1 MSAEAKGPDDRLE
14 RSLAEMVI
22 GTRGSELAM
31 TQARAVADALREKC
45 GLQVKVEVIRTSGDE
60 GDQVTDRRAGRK
72 GLFTAELERALV
84 QRRIDLAVH
93 SAKDLPSQLH
103 DGTRVAATLPRG
115 PVEDLLIAKIPASIE
130 SLPFNARIATGSVR
144 RQRQVRWIRP
154 DVGLIDLRGN
164 VPTRLRKF
172 AANDWDAIILA
183 RAGLERLEFSF
194 PEFELGK
201 AKFFA
206 NILAAEKF
214 LPAGGQGVIAVQ
226 TRAADETIARMI
238 SMIDDRQTHLCFR
251 AEREF
256 LKLMQADC
264 DTPIGAL
271 AIAVSNKIE
280 LRAQIFADAIEPK
293 MASGR
298 GSSPEEIAAEV
309 FSKING
315 T

>member
-1 MSAEAKGPDDRLE
+1 MTGEGKAPDDRLE
-14 RSLAEMVI
+14 RSLPEIVI
-22 GTRGSELAM
+22 GTRGSELALA
-31 TQARAVADALREKC
+31 QARAVADALREKC
-45 GLQVKVEVIRTSGDE
+45 RLQVRVEVIRTSGDK
-60 GDQVTDRRAGRK
+60 GGRVIDRRAGRK
-72 GLFTAELERALV
+72 GLFTAELEGALV
-84 QRRIDLAVH
+84 QRRIDVAVH
-93 SAKDLPSQLH
+93 SAKDLPSQLLG
-103 DGTRVAATLPRG
+103 GTRVAATLPRG
-115 PVEDLLIAKIPASIE
+115 PVEDLLIAKMPASIE
-130 SLPFNARIATGSVR
+130 SLPPNARIATGSVR
-144 RQRQVRWIRP
+144 RQRQVRWILP
-154 DVGLIDLRGN
+154 DVRLIDLRGN

-172 AANDWDAIILA
+172 ATNDWDAIILA
-183 RAGLERLEFSF
+183 RAGLKRLEFSF

-206 NILAAEKF
+206 NILAPEKF

-226 TRAADETIARMI
+226 TRATDETIARMV

-256 LKLMQADC
+256 LRLMQADC
-264 DTPIGAL
+264 NTPIGVLAL
-271 AIAVSNKIE
+271 AVNNKIE

-293 MASGR
+293 MTSAC